1 MQGGL
6 YKETQPNL
14 CKELDNTTK
23 ILIILVF
30 FSNMNYQSSKFGNL
44 GSFQIPGIT

>member
-6 YKETQPNL
+6 YKETQLNL

-30 FSNMNYQSSKFGNL
+30 FQTWTSSLRNL
-44 GSFQIPGIT
+44 GIWDPSKSLE